1 MGSTSKPPSSPG
13 EKQLY
18 FLATK
23 VVAPRCQGLI
33 ERPRLLDATSQLSAK
48 QLAVLK
54 APAGF
59 GKTSLAATWS
69 ERIRQSGHAVAWLT
83 IDPDDDEPATFLFY
97 MAHALQRACDGVG
110 AAAISLIQESFLIN
124 PRAIVSTLINDLAD
138 IEDDVYLFLEDY
150 HWVSNPDVHE
160 ALAFFLRRAPSHCHV
175 VITTRT
181 EPPLPLATLRAQN
194 QLLEIDV
201 SALRFDLQET
211 QTFLEIE
218 RPGTLAPSDM
228 KLLHD
233 KTDGW
238 PAALRIVASTST
250 QSRQDFEQ
258 YVRGLSGTQRPI
270 GTYLEELLDGLP
282 REIVQVMLRT
292 AILDRLCAAL
302 CEFLTGTSSS
312 DELFGL
318 AEKRQLLLAPLD
330 QEGRWYRYHPLLA
343 EYLTHRL
350 ASELGNEIPGLHQR
364 AALWYAS
371 QELWTDAVQHAIAG
385 GDTVRALS
393 WIKNCAMPLVKRGD
407 LLTLLGWQRLFPAA
421 LLQTQPEVRLAIAWG
436 MALAIRYDEA
446 LALVGEIERDIG
458 TSQPADVKTLR
469 RECEAIRSVAIV
481 LKDNTEAAL
490 PIAQGC
496 LSPPADAWTVNVASN
511 VVRLCHLKAGD
522 LKNFYATPWIP
533 YSLDDDMRNVFAS
546 VYYRCLQGMAEAQQ
560 LRIASAESYYLDGLR
575 LAEQHV
581 GPHSV
586 AAALA
591 ASFISR
597 IRYEQGRLDEA
608 EAMLVDRVSLINAGT
623 MLDCVLSA
631 YFVMARIAAHRMN
644 LARAHSL
651 LEWAEN
657 QGNARAWGRLS
668 AAAVLERMRLYLNEG
683 RLDQA
688 TECLH
693 RLERL
698 AAEYPAPTNCAWS
711 DIHQYAALARAYLA
725 SAEERF
731 DDAISILEGL
741 RRELENVHN
750 IYFAL
755 RVETHI
761 AVARFKAKQV
771 TEALKSLGGVVSAFA
786 RAGVYQIILDEGGPE
801 IGSLLETFQ
810 ENAERAGSSRKLM
823 SDVAKLI
830 GAWRSR
836 YQTEPRQTSIPIV
849 SSAIS
854 ESTFAISE
862 PLSTR
867 EGDIL
872 KLIADGLSNKEIARN
887 LAITP
892 ETVKSHVKHI
902 FTKLNVEKRAQA
914 VSRAQILG
922 LADTQH

>member
-1 MGSTSKPPSSPG
+1 MGSTSKPPPSPG

-33 ERPRLLDATSQLSAK
+33 ERPRLLDVTSQLSGK

-59 GKTSLAATWS
+59 GKTSLAATWL
-69 ERIRQSGHAVAWLT
+69 ERIRQSGHKVAWLT

-97 MAHALQRACDGVG
+97 IAHALQRACDGVG
-110 AAAISLIQESFLIN
+110 AAAINLIQESFLIN
-124 PRAIVSTLINDLAD
+124 PRTIVSHLINDLAD
-138 IEDDVYLFLEDY
+138 IDDDVYLFLEDY
-150 HWVSNPDVHE
+150 HWVTNPDVHE

-175 VITTRT
+175 VLTTRT
-181 EPPLPLATLRAQN
+181 EPPLPLASLRAQN
-194 QLLEIDV
+194 QLLEIDA

-211 QTFLEIE
+211 QNFLEIE
-218 RPGTLAPSDM
+218 RPGTLVPSDM
-228 KLLHD
+228 RHLHD

-238 PAALRIVASTST
+238 PAALRIVASTSI

-258 YVRGLSGTQRPI
+258 YVRSLSGTQRPI
-270 GTYLEELLDGLP
+270 GAYLEEMLDGLP
-282 REIVQVMLRT
+282 RALVQVMLRT
-292 AILDRLCAAL
+292 AVLDRLCAPL

-312 DELFGL
+312 SELFGL
-318 AEKRQLLLAPLD
+318 AEKRQLLLSPLD

-343 EYLTHRL
+343 EYLTQRL

-385 GDTVRALS
+385 GDAVRALS

-407 LLTLLGWQRLFPAA
+407 LFTLLGWQRLFPAA

-436 MALAIRYDEA
+436 MALAIRSDEA
-446 LALVGEIERDIG
+446 LALLSEIERDIG
-458 TSQPADVKTLR
+458 VGHSPDQEVVR
-469 RECEAIRSVAIV
+469 CECDTIRSVAIV
-481 LKDNTEAAL
+481 LKDNSEAAL
-490 PIAQGC
+490 SIAQGC
-496 LSPPADAWTVNVASN
+496 LSPPADTWTTNVASN
-511 VVRLCHLKAGD
+511 VLRLCHLKAGD
-522 LKNFYATPWIP
+522 LKKFYATPWIP

-560 LRIASAESYYLDGLR
+560 LRIASAESYYLDALR

-581 GPHSV
+581 GSHSV

-631 YFVMARIAAHRMN
+631 YSVMARIAVHRMN

-657 QGNARAWGRLS
+657 QGNTRAWGRLS
-668 AAAVLERMRLYLNEG
+668 AAAVLERVRLYLNEG
-683 RLDQA
+683 RLDQGI
-688 TECLH
+688 ECLH
-693 RLERL
+693 RLEQL

-711 DIHQYAALARAYLA
+711 DIHRYAALARAYLA

-731 DDAISILEGL
+731 DEAISILDGL

-750 IYFAL
+750 IHFAL
-755 RVETHI
+755 RVETHLAI
-761 AVARFKAKQV
+761 VKFRAMQV
-771 TEALKSLGGVVSAFA
+771 TEAIRSFGTVVSAFA
-786 RAGVYQIILDEGGPE
+786 RVGVYQTILDEGGAE
-801 IGSLLETFQ
+801 IGPLIAAFQ
-810 ENAERAGSSRKLM
+810 ENAERTGRPQELM
-823 SDVAKLI
+823 SYTSNLI
-830 GAWRSR
+830 AAWKSR
-836 YQTEPRQTSIPIV
+836 YQSEPQQPPTPIV
-849 SSAIS
+849 TYAIS
-854 ESTFAISE
+854 D
-862 PLSTR
+862 PLSVR
-867 EGDIL
+867 ESDIL
-872 KLIADGLSNKEIARN
+872 KLIAEGQSNKEIARN
-887 LAITP
+887 LDIAP

-922 LADTQH
+922 LAGTQH